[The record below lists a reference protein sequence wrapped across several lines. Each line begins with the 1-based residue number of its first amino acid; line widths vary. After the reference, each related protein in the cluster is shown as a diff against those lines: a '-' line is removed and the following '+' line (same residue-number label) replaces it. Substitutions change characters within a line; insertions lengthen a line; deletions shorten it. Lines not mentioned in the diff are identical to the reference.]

1 VSELKFNT
9 TINYD
14 DYNAFQKAAVQDVE
28 PFWPKAFDKYKQSPN
43 KLGRKLSRVAL
54 YVVSVVIM
62 YFLFSLDIKGIVYIF
77 PTVIITALVF
87 LFLQKDMLKKLK
99 PLPNGSIIGVHEYTL
114 TDEKII
120 VQKGD
125 HRESST
131 YNSILNI
138 VESENNLFLFIDSFN
153 AYIINK
159 KNISSELPLDEITLY
174 LREKCNI
181 KVKERINLKTKNDDS
196 VKADI
201 KVEVVNTNTG
211 KAVKVAEALLS
222 FTKTTLFYVVV
233 IILGWCIIEFI
244 TALKDVHTSSV
255 SAMSP

>member
-1 VSELKFNT
+1 MSELKFNT

-14 DYNAFQKAAVQDVE
+14 DYNAFQKAIVQDVE
-28 PFWPKAFDKYKQSPN
+28 PFWPKAFDKDKQSPN

-54 YVVSVVIM
+54 FVVLVVIM

-77 PTVIITALVF
+77 PTVIITALVLYGLF
-87 LFLQKDMLKKLK
+87 LFIQKDMSKIFK

-125 HRESST
+125 HRGSST

-138 VESENNLFLFIDSFN
+138 VESENNLFLFIDSLN

-181 KVKERINLKTKNDDS
+181 KVK
-196 VKADI
+196 
-201 KVEVVNTNTG
+201 VVNTNTG
-211 KAVKVAEALLS
+211 KAVKVAKALLS
-222 FTKTTLFYVVV
+222 FIKTTLFYVVLF
-233 IILGWCIIEFI
+233 ILGWCIIEFI
-244 TALKDVHTSSV
+244 SALKDVHQSRLDDIQEQEI
-255 SAMSP
+255 